1 MNDFLKQRHTW
12 LAFTVVLGIVFL
24 VIICL
29 FIFLREVT
37 GHWSVSMVKLTSL
50 LQRILIAI
58 ALISQGSRA
67 VGHMFSSLFFPII
80 PWLFQLV
87 SVCRGVSSV
96 ECVLCEGRR
105 PLVPGDRSAPGQCRR
120 AGAPRRLQE
129 QDGERVTLSMWR
141 SEHHC

>member
-87 SVCRGVSSV
+87 SSWPVRLPLLLVRVSSMFGTKPV
-96 ECVLCEGRR
+96 HSFFSSHL
-105 PLVPGDRSAPGQCRR
+105 L
-120 AGAPRRLQE
+120 L
-129 QDGERVTLSMWR
+129 
-141 SEHHC
+141 